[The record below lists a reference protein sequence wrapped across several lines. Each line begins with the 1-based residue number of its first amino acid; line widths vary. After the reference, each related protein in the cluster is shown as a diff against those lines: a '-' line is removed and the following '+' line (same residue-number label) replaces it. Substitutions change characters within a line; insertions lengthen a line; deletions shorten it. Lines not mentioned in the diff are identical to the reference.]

1 MTLEAAGVTDAEE
14 SAYRIL
20 VTMSNASAGE
30 FAIRSGATTADA
42 AQTLEALTAR
52 GLASHTDGSPRL
64 YRATPPDV
72 ALMPRLKRNA
82 DALDQARATAT
93 ALLATYRDTIAGA
106 TPASSSR

>member
-20 VTMSNASAGE
+20 VTMSNASARE

-42 AQTLEALTAR
+42 AGTLEALTAR

-82 DALDQARATAT
+82 DASTRPAPRPPPCWRPTGT
-93 ALLATYRDTIAGA
+93 PCAGA